1 MKRLICA
8 ILCLSVV
15 AGLVTFDTEA
25 FADSKSNTA
34 GISEKTEL
42 KAVTLLPSEPDNPT
56 PDSGVVTP
64 DSGAVT
70 PEPSASAAPGTEAP
84 ATAEPATPS
93 QTPAVDTKPV
103 ESALPLFTGNKVVK
117 EESVFTTSDN
127 SGGKTCT
134 ITAYTGDTGV
144 TTLYIPKQIKKKTV
158 TAVAEGVFVK
168 CPFLKNV
175 VVQGDPEFQGTQ
187 NFAAGT
193 EFWGKTGSKAS
204 AYAAAK
210 AFAFHPLEGPAKIS
224 AKKSSG
230 LRNATVSWQAVTG
243 AVSYNL
249 YRKQGNGKYSICK
262 KLTAVSYANG
272 GLKPGVNYTYKV
284 NPVFVATNGDKI
296 EGFASKEATVS
307 MTPKKLKRVRATG
320 IRGGIQVRW
329 KRDRNADG
337 YEVYM
342 KVHVKI
348 FKMGFGRVK
357 TINSNKT
364 TGYRSK
370 LLVRG
375 MKYSYRVRSFIKVN
389 GKKIYSPYVTVTTR
403 AK

>member
-8 ILCLSVV
+8 ILCLSIV
-15 AGLVTFDTEA
+15 AGLVVFDTKA
-25 FADSKSNTA
+25 SADSKSNTA
-34 GISEKTEL
+34 GISEKAEL
-42 KAVTLLPSEPDNPT
+42 KAVTLLPSEPGTAT
-56 PDSGVVTP
+56 PDSGV
-64 DSGAVT
+64 VT
-70 PEPSASAAPGTEAP
+70 PEPSASAAPSTEAP

-93 QTPAVDTKPV
+93 QTPSVDTKPV
-103 ESALPLFTGNKVVK
+103 ESALPLFIGNKVVK
-117 EESVFTTSDN
+117 EESAFTTSDN

-204 AYAAAK
+204 VYAAAK
-210 AFAFHPLEGPAKIS
+210 AFAYHPLEGPAKIS

-230 LRNATVSWQAVTG
+230 LRNATVSWQAVAG

-249 YRKQGNGKYSICK
+249 YRKQGKGKYSLCK
-262 KLTAVSYANG
+262 KTTAVSYANS

-284 NPVFVATNGDKI
+284 NPVFAAANGDKI

-307 MTPKKLKRVRATG
+307 MIPNKLKKARAKG
-320 IRGGIQVRW
+320 IRGGVQVRW
-329 KRDRNADG
+329 KRDKNADG
-337 YEVYM
+337 YQVYM
-342 KVHVKI
+342 KVHLKV
-348 FKMGFGRVK
+348 FKMEFGLVK

-364 TGYRSK
+364 TGYRST

-375 MKYSYRVRSFIKVN
+375 MKYSYRVRSFTKVN
-389 GKKIYSPYVTVTTR
+389 GKRVYSPYVTVTTR